1 MAVWAS
7 CAADYRLGWELDTGR
22 VEQGDANMVWPREA
36 WSAEVRSSRLRDGVI
51 LTGPTRCRKGRAG
64 GSKQQV

>member
-22 VEQGDANMVWPREA
+22 VEQGDASEYGLARET
-36 WSAEVRSSRLRDGVI
+36 SRLRFA
-51 LTGPTRCRKGRAG
+51 LRACAMG
-64 GSKQQV
+64 